1 MAQYR
6 GYGSS
11 SYAVGY
17 EPPTVTWTVVKGD
30 TASFRVYVT
39 DNDKNPLDVSE
50 WTIAMDIVPADTS
63 VPVVEL
69 SPGPTDD
76 DGPGEF
82 TVALTSEES
91 ELLTTG
97 DRFDIQMSNTSPVSV
112 WTVAQGTMTMIDS
125 VTE

>member
-39 DNDKNPLDVSE
+39 DNDKNPLDIE
-50 WTIAMDIVPADTS
+50 QWTIAMDIVPPNTS
-63 VPVVEL
+63 TPVVEL
-69 SPGPTDD
+69 SPGPTEG

-82 TVALTSEES
+82 TVALTAEES
-91 ELLTTG
+91 ALLTTG
-97 DRFDIQMSNTSPVSV
+97 DRFDIQMSSADPVAV

>member
-6 GYGSS
+6 GYGSQ
-11 SYAVGY
+11 SYSVGY

-39 DNDKNPLDVSE
+39 DNDKNPLTIAD
-50 WTIAMDIVPADTS
+50 WTIAMDIVPPNTS
-63 VPVVEL
+63 TPVVEL
-69 SPGPTDD
+69 SPGATED

-82 TVALTSEES
+82 TVSLTAAES
-91 ELLTTG
+91 ELLSTG
-97 DRFDIQMSNTSPVSV
+97 DRFDIQMSSTSPVSV
-112 WTVAQGTMTMIDS
+112 WTVAKGTMIMIDS

>member
-6 GYGSS
+6 GYGSQ

-39 DNDKNPLDVSE
+39 DNDKNPLTIGD
-50 WTIAMDIVPADTS
+50 WTIEMDIVPPNTS
-63 VPVVEL
+63 VPVVTL
-69 SPGPTDD
+69 YPDATGD

-82 TVALTSEES
+82 TVSLTAADSALLS
-91 ELLTTG
+91 TG
-97 DRFDIQMSNTSPVSV
+97 DRFDIQMSSTSPVSV

>member
-6 GYGSS
+6 GYGSQ

-39 DNDKNPLDVSE
+39 DNDKNPLDVAE
-50 WTIAMDIVPADTS
+50 WTIAMDIVPPNTS
-63 VPVVEL
+63 IPVVEL
-69 SPGPTDD
+69 SPGVTPE

-82 TVALTSEES
+82 TVSLTAEES
-91 ELLTTG
+91 ALLSTG
-97 DRFDIQMSNTSPVSV
+97 DRFDIQMSTTSPVSV
-112 WTVAQGTMTMIDS
+112 WTVARGTMTMINS

>member
-11 SYAVGY
+11 SYSVGY

-39 DNDKNPLDVSE
+39 DNNKNPIDVEDWS
-50 WTIAMDIVPADTS
+50 IAMDIVPPNTS
-63 VPVVEL
+63 VPVVQL
-69 SPGPTDD
+69 APGATAE

-82 TVALTSEES
+82 TVSLTSAES
-91 ELLTTG
+91 DLLTTG
-97 DRFDIQMSNTSPVSV
+97 DRFDIQMSNTSSESV
-112 WTVAQGTMTMIDS
+112 WTVGQGTMIIIDS

>member
-30 TASFRVYVT
+30 TASFKVYVT
-39 DNDKNPLDVSE
+39 DNDKNPLDIE
-50 WTIAMDIVPADTS
+50 LWTIEMDIVPANTTT
-63 VPVVEL
+63 PVVEL
-69 SPGPTDD
+69 SPGPTEG

-82 TVALTSEES
+82 TVSLTSEES
-91 ELLTTG
+91 ALLTTG
-97 DRFDIQMSNTSPVSV
+97 DKFDIQMSSTSPVAV
-112 WTVAQGTMTMIDS
+112 WTVAQGSMVMIDS

>member
-6 GYGSS
+6 GYGSQ
-11 SYAVGY
+11 SYSVGY

-39 DNDKNPLDVSE
+39 DNDKNPLVIED
-50 WTIAMDIVPADTS
+50 WTIEMDIVPPNTS
-63 VPVVEL
+63 VPVVSL
-69 SPGPTDD
+69 SPGATPD

-82 TVALTSEES
+82 TVSLTAGES
-91 ELLTTG
+91 ILLSTG
-97 DRFDIQMSNTSPVSV
+97 DRFDIQMSTTSPASV

>member
-6 GYGSS
+6 GYAQSFT
-11 SYAVGY
+11 VGY
-17 EPPTVTWTVVKGD
+17 EPPTVAWTVVKGD

-39 DNDKNPLDVSE
+39 DNDRNPLDVSA
-50 WTIAMDIVPADTS
+50 WSIAMDIVPPNTS

-69 SPGPTDD
+69 SPGATID

-82 TVALTSEES
+82 TVSLTSAES
-91 ELLTTG
+91 SLLTTG
-97 DRFDIQMSNTSPVSV
+97 DRFDIQMSTTSPASV
-112 WTVAQGTMTMIDS
+112 WTVAKGTMSMIDS

>member
-6 GYGSS
+6 GYGSQ

-39 DNDKNPLDVSE
+39 DNDKNPLTIAD
-50 WTIAMDIVPADTS
+50 WTIEMDIVPPNTS
-63 VPVVEL
+63 VPVVTL
-69 SPGPTDD
+69 YPDATID

-82 TVALTSEES
+82 TVSLTSAES
-91 ELLTTG
+91 ELLSTG
-97 DRFDIQMSNTSPVSV
+97 DRFDIQMSSTSPVSV

>member
-39 DNDKNPLDVSE
+39 DNDKNPLDIE
-50 WTIAMDIVPADTS
+50 QWTIAMDIVPPNTS
-63 VPVVEL
+63 TPVVEL
-69 SPGPTDD
+69 SPGPTEG

-91 ELLTTG
+91 ALLTTG
-97 DRFDIQMSNTSPVSV
+97 DRFDIQMSSDDPVAV

>member
-6 GYGSS
+6 GYAQSFT
-11 SYAVGY
+11 VGY

-39 DNDKNPLDVSE
+39 DNDRNPLDIDE
-50 WTIAMDIVPADTS
+50 WSIAMDIVPPNTS
-63 VPVVEL
+63 APVVQL
-69 SPGPTDD
+69 APGPTVD

-82 TVALTSEES
+82 TVALTPQES
-91 ELLTTG
+91 DLLETG
-97 DRFDIQMSNTSPVSV
+97 DRFDIQLSTTSPVSV
-112 WTVAQGTMTMIDS
+112 WTVAQGTMVMIET

>member
-39 DNDKNPLDVSE
+39 DNDKNPLDISE
-50 WTIAMDIVPADTS
+50 WTIEMDIVPPNTS

-69 SPGPTDD
+69 SPGATES

-82 TVALTSEES
+82 TVALTAAES
-91 ELLTTG
+91 ALLSTG
-97 DRFDIQMSNTSPVSV
+97 DRFDIQMSSTSPVSV